1 MSNWGTPRSTNSTQ
15 RQCDQGKGLLRALI
29 KTILGPNSWSLVQCS
44 GGGAW
49 RLGVHGYTW
58 FERRAMQAAVGRG
71 VRWRACSFADRA
83 IALAPCAR
91 HEHATGFERLG
102 RQCVANGSSTSE
114 SGTRGTGAGSVNESC
129 WEGARRARA
138 AGKHPP
144 GYCPGTQA
152 QRSHRQPGER
162 L

>member
-1 MSNWGTPRSTNSTQ
+1 MKQTSARE
-15 RQCDQGKGLLRALI
+15 RRAEI
-29 KTILGPNSWSLVQCS
+29 YS
-44 GGGAW
+44 GGAW

-58 FERRAMQAAVGRG
+58 FERRAMQVAVGRG

-114 SGTRGTGAGSVNESC
+114 SGTRGTGAGSVNESS
-129 WEGARRARA
+129 WAGARRARA

-144 GYCPGTQA
+144 GYCSGTW
-152 QRSHRQPGER
+152 RSAAIARQGSAFELNADFEIIR
-162 L
+162 LIGLISDY